1 MSADTRDILTNR
13 EVIAIDQDPLGIE
26 GNRIRRT
33 GFVEVWAKKLTGNSY
48 AVILFNRGEGEQKIA
63 VSWHEIGLCPDAEP
77 TVRDIWARKGLGRV
91 KGTFS
96 SSVPSHDVVLIR
108 VTP

>member
-1 MSADTRDILTNR
+1 MGKKADR
-13 EVIAIDQDPLGIE
+13 EQLCGDPL
-26 GNRIRRT
+26 
-33 GFVEVWAKKLTGNSY
+33 
-48 AVILFNRGEGEQKIA
+48 NRGEGEQKIA
-63 VSWHEIGLCPDAEP
+63 VSWHEIGLRPDAEP
-77 TVRDIWARKGLGRV
+77 TVRDIWARKGLGSV